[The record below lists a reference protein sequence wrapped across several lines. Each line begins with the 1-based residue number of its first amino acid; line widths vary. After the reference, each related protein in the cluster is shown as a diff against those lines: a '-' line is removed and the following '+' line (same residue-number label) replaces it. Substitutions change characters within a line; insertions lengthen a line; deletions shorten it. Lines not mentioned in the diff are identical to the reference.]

1 MLRYFNEGIH
11 SFVIFDFNIPDPVS
25 YFAMEFLVIDDTLK
39 FYNLMLGDI
48 AQAKDYVFLE
58 TYKFSNDHMGVRF
71 RDALTRKAR
80 HGVKIRIL
88 IDSWGKGPISET
100 FFDELIRL
108 GGEVKFFEK
117 IRINSDL
124 FTRGHRR
131 DHRKILVI
139 DDHICFIG
147 SANITGYNLNWRE
160 LCLRMDGDLA
170 LSFKKVFLENFDAFN
185 PYIITN
191 KVTYTKSVRHGDFE
205 ILRDV
210 PSMPLQRIR
219 KRYTRMIRAAEK
231 SVVLETPYFL
241 PGFMLRKALMDAGK
255 RGVEVKVI
263 MPRHSD
269 VRMID
274 ILRNKYLGM
283 LSKSNIRLL
292 FYGPY
297 NLHAKLLMIDGK
309 TFSISSANFD
319 YRSFRY
325 QYEIALIGSDPEIL
339 CQLEDHVTETIRNS
353 EEFDYIQWE
362 KRALIEKIF
371 EWILLPFRHLF

>member
-1 MLRYFNEGIH
+1 
-11 SFVIFDFNIPDPVS
+11 
-25 YFAMEFLVIDDTLK
+25 MEFLVIDDALK
-39 FYNLMLGDI
+39 FYNLMLSDI
-48 AQAKDYVFLE
+48 AQAKDYIYLE
-58 TYKFSNDHMGVRF
+58 TYKFANDHMGERF
-71 RDALTRKAR
+71 RNAITLKAR
-80 HGVKIRIL
+80 EGVRVKIL
-88 IDSWGKGPISET
+88 IDSWGKGPVSES
-100 FFDELIRL
+100 FFSELIRHK
-108 GGEVKFFEK
+108 GEVKFFEK
-117 IRINSDL
+117 IKLNSDI

-139 DDHICFIG
+139 DDSICYIG

-160 LCLRMDGDLA
+160 LSLRMAGELA

-191 KVTYTKSVRHGDFE
+191 KVTYTRPLKVNDFE
-205 ILRDV
+205 IIRDV
-210 PSMPLQRIR
+210 PSFPFQRLR
-219 KRYTRMIRAAEK
+219 KKYTRLIKAAK
-231 SVVLETPYFL
+231 SSIVIETPYFL

-255 RGVEVKVI
+255 RGIDVKII
-263 MPRHSD
+263 MPMHSD

-283 LSKSNIRLL
+283 LYKSNVKIL

-297 NLHAKLLMIDGK
+297 NLHAKLLFIDEEI
-309 TFSISSANFD
+309 FSISSANFD

-325 QYEIALIGSDPEIL
+325 QYELALIGKEPDIIH
-339 CQLEDHVTETIRNS
+339 QLKIHVNETIRNS
-353 EEFDYIQWE
+353 EAFDYEQWE